1 MIRNL
6 RASRPVPGFG
16 LILSAALCIAVA
28 FGTAFGTTPARAD
41 QALRDD
47 RITLLIEEMG
57 LDDIIAIMREE
68 GLSYGAELGAD
79 MLSGGGGA
87 TWRQMVDRI
96 YDVEIMTTMVRDTFA
111 ASFEG
116 ADPEPLITFFQG
128 ESGQQIVALEI
139 AARRAFMNTQI
150 EEAARDA
157 FREVAP
163 ELNADSPR
171 DIDPHLAAI
180 DSYIETNDLVGYNVM
195 GAMNANMLF
204 YRGLI
209 DGGALDMS
217 EADLLSDVW
226 AQEDET
232 QAETREWIYAF
243 LMLAY
248 EPLEAAQINTYV
260 DLSRTPSGRALN
272 RALFNAFDRMYGML
286 SQALGMAI
294 AGQMLGEEL

>member
-1 MIRNL
+1 TKSWPTASRFWPAAWPICIRARISDMIRNL

-116 ADPEPLITFFQG
+116 ADPEPLITFFRNCPACW
-128 ESGQQIVALEI
+128 V
-139 AARRAFMNTQI
+139 
-150 EEAARDA
+150 EE
-157 FREVAP
+157 
-163 ELNADSPR
+163 
-171 DIDPHLAAI
+171 
-180 DSYIETNDLVGYNVM
+180 YC
-195 GAMNANMLF
+195 
-204 YRGLI
+204 
-209 DGGALDMS
+209 
-217 EADLLSDVW
+217 
-226 AQEDET
+226 
-232 QAETREWIYAF
+232 
-243 LMLAY
+243 
-248 EPLEAAQINTYV
+248 
-260 DLSRTPSGRALN
+260 
-272 RALFNAFDRMYGML
+272 
-286 SQALGMAI
+286 
-294 AGQMLGEEL
+294 